1 MRSQC
6 QFTVKRPA
14 VPPKC
19 ALRLF
24 ELRRLSRHNL
34 PFSVLPYPDI
44 CEAKFSAEWLAIFV
58 FACPMVIPIGNY
70 EVLAVHSHF
79 EGRSN
84 RAGVRVGRVLEESE
98 SGFLIENGTVWHDVG
113 KVVRPNTFQVRH
125 IFADADLT
133 PRIVEFCNHFRDLF
147 SFVNRYRRLRWASG
161 NTSRQSCAHSNEYH
175 QEYKL
180 FHSNPM
186 RTHCQFTVKRGKRRN
201 IVTRGPICASAPIIP
216 TGT

>member
-1 MRSQC
+1 MKRHC

-19 ALRLF
+19 AVMLF
-24 ELRRLSRHNL
+24 ELRRVSRHNL

-113 KVVRPNTFQVRH
+113 KVVRPNTIQECYIIMDVG
-125 IFADADLT
+125 LT
-133 PRIVEFCNHFRDLF
+133 PGIVQFFNLFRDLF
-147 SFVNRYRRLRWASG
+147 GFVSRYR
-161 NTSRQSCAHSNEYH
+161 
-175 QEYKL
+175 
-180 FHSNPM
+180 
-186 RTHCQFTVKRGKRRN
+186 
-201 IVTRGPICASAPIIP
+201 
-216 TGT
+216 